1 MGTMNKEVQVVVQ
14 GVKLNVL
21 VTDDF
26 TVKGSFD
33 PDAACPEEYFGYRET
48 EFEVLSGRF
57 FSQAYSRQIEMLHD
71 DLDDFL
77 DENCLDVEAAIQE
90 QLDKDREDQ
99 YVDLSGCTVK

>member
-1 MGTMNKEVQVVVQ
+1 MGTMNQAVEVVVK

-33 PDAACPEEYFGYRET
+33 PDSESDLDFYGYRET
-48 EFEVLSGRF
+48 EFEVLRADDNIGKLF
-57 FSQAYSRQIEMLHD
+57 EDVLDVFMAAYGLV
-71 DLDDFL
+71 
-77 DENCLDVEAAIQE
+77 VEAAIQE

-99 YVDLSGCTVK
+99 YVDLSGCTFN